1 MLCVTLSL
9 KNNWVFHKNNWV
21 NTTKSSLS
29 VSLYLKIF
37 VQISESKTKTYYCH
51 QCLQTTVLIFR
62 PLMVFTKWYIC
73 ISSSLAILLKYNVL
87 NGYCH
92 DDYGIRSFANVSVF
106 NKHLVQLYCIVS
118 VWNAFSVLFLFWNVM
133 RMIYYYLIVLLQE
146 FERKQICFRIYVDPM
161 IIH

>member
-1 MLCVTLSL
+1 MSQKAAYLFHCIWKSL
-9 KNNWVFHKNNWV
+9 F
-21 NTTKSSLS
+21 KSANQKRKHIIVIS
-29 VSLYLKIF
+29 VCRLRYWYLD
-37 VQISESKTKTYYCH
+37 
-51 QCLQTTVLIFR
+51 
-62 PLMVFTKWYIC
+62 LMVFTKWYIC
-73 ISSSLAILLKYNVL
+73 ISSSLAILLKYNVF
-87 NGYCH
+87 CRH
-92 DDYGIRSFANVSVF
+92 DDYGIPSFANVSVF